1 MAIGGVAITAFTII
15 EKKYARIPLIPLRLF
30 TSRASA
36 ILLIQ
41 SAFYNVVWQVDMYFM
56 PAYFQDV
63 GGFSPLQ
70 ASALM
75 LPILLF
81 SSVSGILSGP
91 AMTIL
96 GRQV

>member
-1 MAIGGVAITAFTII
+1 MIVGGVAVAAFTII

-41 SAFYNVVWQVDMYFM
+41 SALYNVVWQVDMYFM
-56 PAYFQDV
+56 PAYFQEV
-63 GGFSPLQ
+63 REFSPLQ

>member
-1 MAIGGVAITAFTII
+1 MIIGGVAVAAFTII

-41 SAFYNVVWQVDMYFM
+41 SALYNIVWQVDMYFM
-56 PAYFQDV
+56 PAYFQEV
-63 GGFSPLQ
+63 RGFSPLQ

-91 AMTIL
+91 AMTIF